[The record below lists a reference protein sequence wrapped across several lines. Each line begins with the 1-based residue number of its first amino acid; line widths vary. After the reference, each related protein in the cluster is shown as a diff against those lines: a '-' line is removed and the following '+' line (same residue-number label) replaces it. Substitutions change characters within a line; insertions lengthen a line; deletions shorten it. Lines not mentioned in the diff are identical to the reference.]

1 MLANIRTEMYKRKIT
16 SKDMGKCI
24 NRSEKSISNKIHER
38 SDFTRKE
45 MFLIKTVLFPDV
57 TDMRYLFESDEN
69 DTKSA

>member
-1 MLANIRTEMYKRKIT
+1 MLANLRTEMYKRKIT

-38 SDFTRKE
+38 SD
-45 MFLIKTVLFPDV
+45 V